1 MRGHR
6 SGNGNGHRQGD
17 LFGRDFMDCLVDY
30 DNRITPLAANRQRQG
45 LPVRS
50 PRYDRRVAELR
61 DSLKNEIN
69 RLFNAD
75 QKDIPARE
83 DSGREAGLSQSQPLK
98 EDEPPV
104 VSLW

>member
-1 MRGHR
+1 MH
-6 SGNGNGHRQGD
+6 
-17 LFGRDFMDCLVDY
+17 Y

-50 PRYDRRVAELR
+50 PRYDRRVGELR
-61 DSLKNEIN
+61 DYLKNEIN
-69 RLFNAD
+69 RLFNR
-75 QKDIPARE
+75 IREIYLPAEIVVEKLDFRNLN
-83 DSGREAGLSQSQPLK
+83 LSK